1 MARSTPLFCLLLALL
16 GANPAP
22 AAARLKELVTFEGM
36 RDNQLLGYGLV
47 VGLAGTGDR
56 RQTVFSAQSLTN
68 ILARMGVTVSPTAIR
83 VNNTAAVMVTAT
95 LPPFAQPGSR
105 IDITAAAIGDCST
118 LQGGLL
124 LLTSLRGADGQV
136 YAVAQGPIIIN
147 GFAAKGGGG
156 GASATVNH

>member
-22 AAARLKELVTFEGM
+22 AAARLKELVSFEGM
-36 RDNQLLGYGLV
+36 RDNQLIGYGLV

-56 RQTVFSAQSLTN
+56 KQTILSAQSLAN
-68 ILARMGVTVSPTAIR
+68 MLERMGVSIPPGAITVK
-83 VNNTAAVMVTAT
+83 NTAAVMLTAT

-105 IDITAAAIGDCST
+105 IDATAAAIGDAQN

-124 LLTSLRGADGQV
+124 LLTSLRGADGPV
-136 YAVAQGPIIIN
+136 Y
-147 GFAAKGGGG
+147 
-156 GASATVNH
+156 